1 MKSKIPCIVL
11 AGGVNAIPLYEGY
24 RPGHKALM
32 DFHEKP
38 FIEYVLEALVQS
50 AHLKDHAG
58 IVGPENEIKPVIM
71 NYQFDF
77 IPEGNTILESIFNAL
92 RHYKNEELVLITNAD
107 LPLISKEAIEEFV
120 EKCFQEKSRYNDNVF
135 ISVVPKEN
143 FTGNFSRLAKSTSR
157 FRDVDVCHG
166 NLFMVNP
173 RVLNNKD
180 AVNRINAI
188 YNARKSPIQSALA
201 TGLRVGIS
209 YVLGVHLLH
218 ILTMRQMAQI
228 ASTRFG
234 VGFIPVISS
243 YPEIA
248 VDVDEPE
255 DYKLIC
261 DVLKERREA
270 EGGRHEYES

>member
-1 MKSKIPCIVL
+1 ML
-11 AGGVNAIPLYEGY
+11 AGGVNAIPLYDGY
-24 RPGHKALM
+24 TPGHKALI
-32 DFHEKP
+32 DFHGKP
-38 FIEYVLEALVQS
+38 SIEYVLQAVVQS
-50 AHLKDHAG
+50 AHLKDHAC
-58 IVGPENEIKPVIM
+58 IVGPENEIKPVLM

-92 RHYKNEELVLITNAD
+92 RHYKNEEAVLITNAD
-107 LPLISKEAIEEFV
+107 LPLISKDAIDVFIG
-120 EKCFQEKSRYNDNVF
+120 KCFQEKSRYNDNVF

-143 FTGNFSRLAKSTSR
+143 FTGKFSRLAKSTSR

-173 RVLNNKD
+173 RVLDNED
-180 AVNRINAI
+180 AVNRINTI

-201 TGLRVGIS
+201 TGLRVGLS
-209 YVLGVHLLH
+209 YVFGVHLLH
-218 ILTMRQMAQI
+218 LLSMKQMAAI

-234 VGFIPVISS
+234 VGFNPVIST

-255 DYKLIC
+255 DYQLIC
-261 DVLKERREA
+261 DVLNERL
-270 EGGRHEYES
+270 